1 MVDKLKIMVYNI
13 PVNRTATNFIQFE
26 EVSKNDIK
34 IQINPKEIS
43 SMEKK
48 LLCATFL
55 DAVIRFYQNPDNEL
69 AFRKW
74 YAEKGGKVNG

>member
-1 MVDKLKIMVYNI
+1 
-13 PVNRTATNFIQFE
+13 
-26 EVSKNDIK
+26 
-34 IQINPKEIS
+34 
-43 SMEKK
+43 MEKK

-74 YAEKGGKVNG
+74 YAEKGGKSYG